1 MLKFIKH
8 SMLQMDDAAWYPMI
22 ALLLFGSFFLGW
34 ILYSI
39 VMPKADA
46 QRFSQ
51 IPLEHTD
58 LKDHSHE

>member
-8 SMLQMDDAAWYPMI
+8 SMLQMDDAALYPMI
-22 ALLLFGSFFLGW
+22 ALLLFGSFFIGW
-34 ILYSI
+34 IIYSI
-39 VMPKADA
+39 VMPASDA

-58 LKDHSHE
+58 LKDHNHE